1 MFNTLS
7 KPNGSDDGRICAPY
21 ADVWLLISLPLMLFT
36 GCAVAPERGPM
47 PSTQVDVSAAP
58 DGIPRNEPKSRYGN
72 PPSYVVF
79 GKRYF
84 TRNSSVG
91 FRQRGIASWYGR
103 KFHGRRTSS
112 GEIYDMFKMTA
123 AHKELPLPTY
133 VQVKN
138 LENGRRVIVRVNDRG
153 PFHGDRIID
162 LSYAAARKLDM
173 IGKGTGYV
181 EVHALDPRN
190 APPRGQY
197 VRRTVPPPLDQG
209 FYLQVGAFAHREN
222 AERMMSRLA
231 TVNVATLTMSEK
243 RQNGMTLYRV
253 RMGPLVNSRE
263 IDRLVETLNRM
274 GVADTKVVMQV
285 ASDH

>member
-1 MFNTLS
+1 M
-7 KPNGSDDGRICAPY
+7 
-21 ADVWLLISLPLMLFT
+21 SLPLMLFT
-36 GCAVAPERGPM
+36 GCGFSPERDAT
-47 PSTQVDVSAAP
+47 PSTSVDDAAVP
-58 DGIPRNEPKSRYGN
+58 DFIPHVEAKSRYGN
-72 PPSYVVF
+72 PPSYVVS

-84 TRNSSVG
+84 TLDSSEG
-91 FRQRGIASWYGR
+91 FTQRGIASWYGR

-112 GEIYDMFKMTA
+112 GETYDMFRMTA

-133 VQVKN
+133 VGVKN
-138 LENGRRVIVRVNDRG
+138 LENGRNVIVRVNDRG

-181 EVHALDPRN
+181 EVHALHPRN
-190 APPRGQY
+190 APPRGQN
-197 VRRTVPPPLDQG
+197 VRRSESPALDQG
-209 FYLQVGAFAHREN
+209 LYLQVGAFADREN

-231 TVNVATLTMSEK
+231 TVNAATPIMSET

-263 IDRLVETLNRM
+263 VDRLVETLNRM
-274 GVADTKVVMQV
+274 GMVDTKVVMEA
-285 ASDH
+285 ASDD